1 MNGREPGDPE
11 DEPVPEPAEL
21 DLSVLEI
28 PILTEVLEIPIL
40 TEVLEI
46 PVLTEVLEPPSTRS
60 TSQALDTEPG
70 QP

>member
-11 DEPVPEPAEL
+11 YEPVPDPAEL
-21 DLSVLEI
+21 DLS
-28 PILTEVLEIPIL
+28 VLEIPIL

-70 QP
+70 QPR

>member
-11 DEPVPEPAEL
+11 DEPVPDPAEL
-21 DLSVLEI
+21 DLS
-28 PILTEVLEIPIL
+28 VLEIPIL

-70 QP
+70 QPR